1 MFQLSFEVELTKSK
15 TGLHTIRKTLV
26 ALGKDGTRLISN
38 PEKQGRGTYK
48 VGIAGLVTINLEPGE
63 YAVHVILT
71 KNPKNK
77 VRGRFKVYSHEGHEV
92 LEVKYEKLKIRRV
105 FGDPRYSWIVDKT
118 IDVLGLT
125 NYIRRKNYTTG
136 LLYKQL

>member
-1 MFQLSFEVELTKSK
+1 MSPLSFEVELTKSK
-15 TGLHTIRKTLV
+15 TGLHTIKKALV
-26 ALGKDGTRLISN
+26 VLGRGNTRLISS

-63 YAVHVILT
+63 YAVHVVLT

-77 VRGRFKVYSHEGHEV
+77 VRGRFKVYDHEGHEV

-105 FGDPRYSWIVDKT
+105 FGDPKYSWIIDKT
-118 IDVLGLT
+118 IDVLGLA

-136 LLYKQL
+136 LLHK